1 MTANASLRS
10 SLASESAVFA
20 GRQLTRWRREPLV
33 PIQALLFPTLLLVT
47 YYLLVGKSFMRIT
60 GTDSLYHLVPMCAIA
75 GAMAGA
81 LGSGVALVAERDW
94 GLLSQ
99 FWTLPV
105 NRASALT
112 GRLLAEAA
120 RTLAGT
126 TLITAVGVGLGLR
139 FKGGWL
145 AVIPYILVPILVV
158 VVFSTAVIAI
168 AVRSKNPTMLTWLGM
183 ASIGSVFGCAGVPPV
198 EMLPS
203 WTHSLIRLHPLSP
216 TIESMRALAEGSPA
230 LWPLLLTC
238 AWILGAAAAVGP
250 LAVRGYR
257 TAAENFFGGPA

>member
-1 MTANASLRS
+1 MTAYAPLRS
-10 SLASESAVFA
+10 SLVSESVLFA
-20 GRQLTRWRREPLV
+20 GRQLTRWRREPVV
-33 PIQALLFPTLLLVT
+33 PIQALLFPTLLLIT
-47 YYLLVGKSFMRIT
+47 YNLLVSKSFARIT

-81 LGSGVALVAERDW
+81 LGAGVALCAERDW

-99 FWTLPV
+99 FWALPV

-120 RTLAGT
+120 RTLIGT

-145 AVIPYILVPILVV
+145 AVIPYILVPVLVV

-183 ASIGSVFGCAGVPPV
+183 ASIGSVFACAGVPRV
-198 EMLPS
+198 EMLPA
-203 WTHSLIRLHPLSP
+203 WTHPLIRLNPMSP
-216 TIESMRALAEGSPA
+216 TIESMRALADGGPA
-230 LWPLLLTC
+230 LWPFLLTC
-238 AWILGAAAAVGP
+238 TWILGAAVVVGP

-257 TAAENFFGGPA
+257 TAAENFFGGPT